1 MKASNLS
8 EREFRVIVIRM
19 LKCLD
24 NKYTQ
29 PNENYKELNEKFIN
43 RDKNQEKMKNDILAI
58 KNTTE
63 GFNRGVGE
71 RGPNQ

>member
-29 PNENYKELNEKFIN
+29 TNENYKELNEKFIN
-43 RDKNQEKMKNDILAI
+43 RDKNEEKMKNDMW
-58 KNTTE
+58 
-63 GFNRGVGE
+63 
-71 RGPNQ
+71 Q